1 VHDAVAAA
9 LPELQDPD
17 LDLASKLEALKV
29 FTEEKAKEQTG
40 TTLTQDA
47 VALLERLARVPR

>member
-1 VHDAVAAA
+1 MHDAVAAA

-17 LDLASKLEALKV
+17 LDLASELEALKV
-29 FTEEKAKEQTG
+29 FREEKAKEQTG
-40 TTLTQDA
+40 TALTQDA